1 MDKKKNET
9 FKILFKKE
17 DWLYIKKR
25 IHKDIEETGRITGAV
40 LRYIAFEF
48 QIFSPYV
55 YWTSEDSFR
64 EIESRTIDYDYDG
77 IVVEIDEPRGVPISK
92 PELDFSKATES
103 LKEAA
108 VETGRNIAKEAVN
121 VSNEYNL
128 VTKPSHYTEGRK
140 YEPRKVIYDWG
151 LDFNLGNAV
160 KYISRAGRK
169 NDAIEDLKKAIQY
182 IEFEL
187 EELENEKE

>member
-1 MDKKKNET
+1 MGNDKT

-48 QIFSPYV
+48 QIFSPHV

-77 IVVEIDEPRGVPISK
+77 IVVEIDEPRGVSISK

-108 VETGRNIAKEAVN
+108 VETGRNIVKEAVD
-121 VSNEYNL
+121 VSTEFDP
-128 VTKPSHYTEGRK
+128 VSKPSHYTEGRK

-151 LDFNLGNAV
+151 LNFNLGNAV

-169 NDAIEDLKKAIQY
+169 NDSIEDLKKAIQY
-182 IEFEL
+182 MEFEL
-187 EELENEKE
+187 EELENGKE